1 MTNNKWKFNK
11 VTELQEILQKR
22 LFLARAVVAGRAPAA
37 PEAELTKEAKRKSEN
52 NKRAKN
58 EREEAAKRAKK
69 KNELEARE
77 QELLLERLHEVM
89 GNKQLQIT
97 TAEVFSLASLA
108 FQQMHVL
115 LQAGENLKLAEDY
128 QAFISMVNENKIGN
142 LWPSPAR
149 PFSPPPKD

>member
-1 MTNNKWKFNK
+1 MA
-11 VTELQEILQKR
+11 Q
-22 LFLARAVVAGRAPAA
+22 AVAAGRAPAA

-77 QELLLERLHEVM
+77 EELLLERLREVM
-89 GNKQLQIT
+89 ANDDLRIT
-97 TAEVFSLASLA
+97 QDEVFSLAALA
-108 FQQMHVL
+108 FKQMHVL
-115 LQAGENLKLAEDY
+115 LQAGENLHLARQY
-128 QAFISMVNENKIGN
+128 QEFITMVNKNKIEK